1 MTKQKKLITAKD
13 CVSISDCNDAIRF
26 LKESIG
32 ISEDS
37 ALLRNLESVRKRKR
51 KMKAINYNGEQYKQ
65 FLEFKEN
72 TKQHR
77 N

>member
-1 MTKQKKLITAKD
+1 MAKQLITARD

-26 LKESIG
+26 LKEAIG

-37 ALLRNLESVRKRKR
+37 ALLRNLEAVRKRKA
-51 KMKAINYNGEQYKQ
+51 KMQKIGYDGEQYKQ

-72 TKQHR
+72 TKQHDKR
-77 N
+77 L

>member
-1 MTKQKKLITAKD
+1 MAKQLITASD

-26 LKESIG
+26 LKEAIG

-37 ALLRNLESVRKRKR
+37 ALLRNLEAIKKRKS
-51 KMKAINYNGEQYKQ
+51 KMQKIGYDGEQYKQ
-65 FLEFKEN
+65 FLEHLE
-72 TKQHR
+72 KQKQLR